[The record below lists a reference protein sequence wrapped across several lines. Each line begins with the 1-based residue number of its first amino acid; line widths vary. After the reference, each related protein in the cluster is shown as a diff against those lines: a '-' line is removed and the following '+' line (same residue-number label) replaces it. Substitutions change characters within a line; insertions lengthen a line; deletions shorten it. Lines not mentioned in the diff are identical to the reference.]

1 MNLQRSLIVAVA
13 SVLVSVGVVDGQ
25 SLGDVARRETERR
38 KEVQAP
44 GKVYTNDNIRGDST
58 APATPAPAAPA
69 AAATPTTPAPATGA
83 QPKAGNKAQ
92 AEKSGAAK
100 GEKYWK
106 DRLADARTNIDR
118 SKTFAEA
125 LQTRINALTAD
136 FSARS
141 DPAQRNQIFADRQ
154 KALDEL
160 ERVRKEIDEGTKAIA
175 DIQEEGRKAG
185 VPAGWLR

>member
-1 MNLQRSLIVAVA
+1 M
-13 SVLVSVGVVDGQ
+13 
-25 SLGDVARRETERR
+25 E
-38 KEVQAP
+38 
-44 GKVYTNDNIRGDST
+44 
-58 APATPAPAAPA
+58 
-69 AAATPTTPAPATGA
+69 
-83 QPKAGNKAQ
+83 
-92 AEKSGAAK
+92 
-100 GEKYWK
+100 
-106 DRLADARTNIDR
+106 ARTNIDR